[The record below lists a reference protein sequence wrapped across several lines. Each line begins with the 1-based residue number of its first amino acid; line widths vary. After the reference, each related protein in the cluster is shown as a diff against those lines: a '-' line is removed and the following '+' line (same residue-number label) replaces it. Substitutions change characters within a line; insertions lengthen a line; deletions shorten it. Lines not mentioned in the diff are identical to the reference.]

1 MTRKLLFV
9 LADGGRARFVER
21 MRDRGDFVTVDQ
33 IDHSGELRTLRAELR
48 ASPPARTFPGRAP
61 RRSAVGR
68 DDYIRSTKQAFMAE
82 VADRAAALVAQHAL
96 EGVVVA
102 APPQLI
108 SPLRTKIDALTK
120 VAGAISKDLTKTPDH
135 ELGGWLTD
143 AFRRAQ
149 SPP

>member
-21 MRDRGDFVTVDQ
+21 APGDGHFVTFDE
-33 IDHSGELRTLRAELR
+33 IDRSGALQQLRNELR

-68 DDYIRSTKQAFMAE
+68 EDHVRSAKEAFMGE
-82 VADRAAALVAQHAL
+82 VAVRAADLMAKRKLD
-96 EGVVVA
+96 GVVVA

-108 SPLRTKIDALTK
+108 SRLKTKI
-120 VAGAISKDLTKTPDH
+120 
-135 ELGGWLTD
+135 
-143 AFRRAQ
+143 
-149 SPP
+149 